1 MNTLYIIGSCF
12 NVLYLC
18 EEEEE
23 VGGREGGRACTVS
36 SILSQ
41 LAQLVKSLQAQN
53 FIIKVKLINTH
64 FMFACSYIIATVHDY
79 YNYC

>member
-23 VGGREGGRACTVS
+23 VGEREHVLFS
-36 SILSQ
+36 FILSQ

-53 FIIKVKLINTH
+53 FIIKVKLINAH
-64 FMFACSYIIATVHDY
+64 ILCLHVVI
-79 YNYC
+79 

>member
-23 VGGREGGRACTVS
+23 VGERVHVLFPF
-36 SILSQ
+36 ILSQ

-53 FIIKVKLINTH
+53 FIIKVKLINALC
-64 FMFACSYIIATVHDY
+64 M
-79 YNYC
+79 